1 MKRQIRRGTFETNSS
16 SVHSLVMCMKSDYDR
31 WKNDNLFL
39 FKGSAFGF
47 NCKREEA
54 PQCDHFYTRDEA
66 IAFEK
71 KRKYSSIN
79 ECKNDDEIM
88 DELHENEWYDYDYF
102 WDEYCEYYET
112 FENTMTTTNGEK
124 VISFGYYGHD

>member
-16 SVHSLVMCMKSDYDR
+16 SVHSLTMCMKSDYDR
-31 WKNDNLFL
+31 WKHDDLFL
-39 FKGSAFGF
+39 FKGSDYGYLGESPKY
-47 NCKREEA
+47 N
-54 PQCDHFYTRDEA
+54 HFYTKDEA

-71 KRKYSSIN
+71 MSKYSSID

-88 DELHENEWYDYDYF
+88 EILHENEWYDYDYF
-102 WDEYCEYYET
+102 WDNYCEYYET
-112 FENTMTTTNGEK
+112 FESSMTTTNGEE

>member
-1 MKRQIRRGTFETNSS
+1 MKRQIRRGVYETNSS
-16 SVHSLVMCMKSDYDR
+16 SVHSLTMCMKSDYDR
-31 WKNDNLFL
+31 WKHDDLFL
-39 FKGSAFGF
+39 FKGSDYGYLGESPKY
-47 NCKREEA
+47 N
-54 PQCDHFYTRDEA
+54 HFYTKDEA

-71 KRKYSSIN
+71 TSKYSSID

-88 DELHENEWYDYDYF
+88 EILHENEWYDYDYF

-112 FENTMTTTNGEK
+112 FESSMTTTNGEE

>member
-16 SVHSLVMCMKSDYDR
+16 SVHSLTMCMKSDYDG
-31 WKNDNLFL
+31 WENDNLFL
-39 FKGSAFGF
+39 FKGSDYGYLG
-47 NCKREEA
+47 KS
-54 PQCDHFYTRDEA
+54 PQYDHFYTKDEA

-71 KRKYSSIN
+71 TSKYSSIN

-88 DELHENEWYDYDYF
+88 NTLHENEWYDYNYF

-112 FENTMTTTNGEK
+112 FKDTMTTTNGEE
-124 VISFGYYGHD
+124 VVSFGYYGHD

>member
-31 WKNDNLFL
+31 WESDNLFL
-39 FKGSAFGF
+39 FTGSDWWYPDY
-47 NCKREEA
+47 NKPEKN
-54 PQCDHFYTRDEA
+54 HFYTREEA

-71 KRKYSSIN
+71 THKYVSKDTDWTDEDTVN
-79 ECKNDDEIM
+79 EI
-88 DELHENEWYDYDYF
+88 LHENEFYDYNYF

-112 FENTMTTTNGEK
+112 FESSMTTINGEE